1 MNQIATKQEQDTLP
15 VVTSDSAAL
24 MQVISRA
31 ASDPAY
37 DIDKMERLF
46 KMHQEIVARD
56 AEREFNTAMA
66 GVQAKS
72 RRVAADLHNP
82 QTHSNYASYAA
93 LDRAL
98 RPLYT
103 EAGFA
108 LSFGTGDPLPDA
120 VQVICY
126 VTHSAG
132 HTRKYQIPMPADGKG
147 AKGGDVMTKTH
158 ATGSATQYGMRY
170 LLKMIFNVAIGID
183 IDDDGNG
190 SEKAERISADQ
201 CIVLG
206 DLLVETKKDKSKF
219 LEWFGLESLEDMPVK
234 RYAEAMRMLNDRK
247 KKIEE
252 KAGK

>member
-1 MNQIATKQEQDTLP
+1 MNQIAKQEQDTLP
-15 VVTSDSAAL
+15 AVASDSAAL

-31 ASDPAY
+31 ASDPSV

-46 KMHQEIVARD
+46 KMHEAIVARD
-56 AEREFNTAMA
+56 AEREFNVAMA
-66 GVQAKS
+66 SVQADM
-72 RRVAADLHNP
+72 RRVKADLHNP

-98 RPLYT
+98 RPVYT

-108 LSFGTGDPLPDA
+108 LSFGTGDPFPDS
-120 VQVICY
+120 VQVICH

-132 HTRKYQIPMPADGKG
+132 HTRKYQIQMPADGKG

-158 ATGSATQYGMRY
+158 ATGSATRYGMRY
-170 LLKMIFNVAIGID
+170 LLNMIFNVAIGID
-183 IDDDGNG
+183 LPDDDGNG
-190 SEKAERISADQ
+190 ADKSERISADQ

-206 DLLVETKKDKSKF
+206 DLLVETKKDKDKF

-247 KKIEE
+247 KKIEV
-252 KAGK
+252 KAKA